1 MEVVLIY
8 SIWVLLCSTFCNI
21 LKMRQIRL
29 TALTGITET
38 IKQTAAP
45 ARALKLFYNS
55 EIITIMYLGHTCS
68 LHYYFT
74 TSSPRYGSFPDKLT
88 YNMLWEHCYFGST
101 FSIWTHCLH
110 EAKKYYNPLISLS
123 TKRMKSSPGYADK
136 HFGVKTKPLYH
147 DNLE

>member
-1 MEVVLIY
+1 
-8 SIWVLLCSTFCNI
+8 
-21 LKMRQIRL
+21 
-29 TALTGITET
+29 
-38 IKQTAAP
+38 
-45 ARALKLFYNS
+45 
-55 EIITIMYLGHTCS
+55 MYLGHTA
-68 LHYYFT
+68 HYIIILQLVPPGT
-74 TSSPRYGSFPDKLT
+74 GSFPDKLT